1 MKRLVIIIVAA
12 VCALW
17 AYDGCAQEIAALRR
31 QLATGRD
38 AVRVTETEDAA
49 AAIRAVEQ
57 RAKRTK
63 VNGYTIVILFDNSQQ
78 ARENAVEAKE
88 TFEENFKGIDIDVT
102 YENPWF
108 TVSVGRYLTME
119 EAIIELGRIRS
130 VFPKAFPRNAEM
142 DIADFVIDEE
152 AAAAAAAAAEQSS
165 SQAAAATAEETPA
178 ER

>member
-1 MKRLVIIIVAA
+1 MRFQECKLKYNAMKRFVIILAAA

-17 AYDGCAQEIAALRR
+17 GYEGRAQEIAALQRSM
-31 QLATGRD
+31 AAGSD
-38 AVRVTETEDAA
+38 AVRVTETADAA
-49 AAIRAVEQ
+49 AAVAVEQ

-63 VNGYTIVILFDNSQQ
+63 VSGYTIVILFDNSQQ

-88 TFEENFKGIDIDVT
+88 TFEENFEGIDIEVT

-119 EAIIELGRIRS
+119 EAIIELGRFRS

-142 DIADFVIDEE
+142 DIADFVIDEPTAE
-152 AAAAAAAAAEQSS
+152 AQAAEV
-165 SQAAAATAEETPA
+165 PA
-178 ER
+178 QK

>member
-1 MKRLVIIIVAA
+1 MRFQECKLKYNAMKRFVIILAAA

-17 AYDGCAQEIAALRR
+17 GYEGRAQEIAALQRSM
-31 QLATGRD
+31 AAGSD
-38 AVRVTETEDAA
+38 AVRVTETADAA
-49 AAIRAVEQ
+49 AAVRAVEQ

-63 VNGYTIVILFDNSQQ
+63 VSGYTIVILFDNSQQ

-88 TFEENFKGIDIDVT
+88 TFEENFEGIDIEVT

-119 EAIIELGRIRS
+119 EAIIELGRFRS

-142 DIADFVIDEE
+142 DIADFVIDEPTAE
-152 AAAAAAAAAEQSS
+152 AQAAEVP
-165 SQAAAATAEETPA
+165 SQK
-178 ER
+178 

>member
-1 MKRLVIIIVAA
+1 MKRFVIMLFAA
-12 VCALW
+12 MCAIG
-17 AYDGCAQEIAALRR
+17 AREACAQDIASLKRS
-31 QLATGRD
+31 LAAGGN
-38 AVRVTETEDAA
+38 AVRVTEASDAA
-49 AAIRAVEQ
+49 AAVRAVDQ
-57 RAKRTK
+57 RTRRTK

-88 TFEENFKGIDIDVT
+88 TFEKNFKGVNIDVT

-142 DIADFVIDEE
+142 DITDFVIEPGADSLSVQVIEPAQSAADGAATG
-152 AAAAAAAAAEQSS
+152 AAA
-165 SQAAAATAEETPA
+165 
-178 ER
+178 R